1 MFVPEIVIPGTDFRE
16 MYPKTSIRKF
26 YFNVKDQKEKDAE
39 ALLESY
45 ENRIGAPIAEESSYT
60 LKPEFSKGVRPFCFS
75 GTGSRSFTVLFRD
88 FRIYQHAGDNDIGE
102 NEGIC
107 DFPEHGDVE
116 KEDFQMILWECLCYV
131 LISSVIAVTVG
142 CLYSLTILKM
152 SIRQELLSTGWV
164 MTYQFTLFPLPIL
177 VLVGLI
183 TAVLL
188 AVFCFCRSEKKS
200 VVERIRQMEM

>member
-1 MFVPEIVIPGTDFRE
+1 M
-16 MYPKTSIRKF
+16 
-26 YFNVKDQKEKDAE
+26 
-39 ALLESY
+39 
-45 ENRIGAPIAEESSYT
+45 
-60 LKPEFSKGVRPFCFS
+60 RPFCFS
-75 GTGSRSFTVLFRD
+75 RTGSRSFTVLL
-88 FRIYQHAGDNDIGE
+88 
-102 NEGIC
+102 GIS
-107 DFPEHGDVE
+107 GYINTQATMTLART
-116 KEDFQMILWECLCYV
+116 KEFAIFQSMGMSRRKIFQTILWECLCYV

-164 MTYQFTLFPLPIL
+164 MTYRFTLFPLPIL

>member
-1 MFVPEIVIPGTDFRE
+1 M
-16 MYPKTSIRKF
+16 
-26 YFNVKDQKEKDAE
+26 KDQKEKDAE

-60 LKPEFSKGVRPFCFS
+60 LKQSFQKECVRS
-75 GTGSRSFTVLFRD
+75 V
-88 FRIYQHAGDNDIGE
+88 
-102 NEGIC
+102 
-107 DFPEHGDVE
+107 FPELAAGVLLFFLGIFGYINTART
-116 KEDFQMILWECLCYV
+116 KEFAIFQSMGMSRRKIFQMILWECLCYV
-131 LISSVIAVTVG
+131 LISSVIAVTMG

-164 MTYQFTLFPLPIL
+164 MTYRFTLFPLPIL